1 MYPLFIMHIFRDFS
15 IDYCDDSDNESKK
28 IQESAIE
35 AIISYGNLGIPQLEH
50 YIKSIELDSRKVPNL
65 LRILSGINT
74 LTSAKLMIKLYALED
89 KDTHVR
95 ISFMLAQMMTNKFLE
110 SDLRS
115 IEPADLP
122 ENIQKII
129 PDGNGWP
136 HEKEDTGA
144 SFLSLDMKI
153 REDIL
158 FAILAYDSDDTPNSY
173 FTSQLSN
180 LSFKWVFPAFLAYLV
195 RLNKKEEISSEIVEK
210 IGYHSSE
217 DNEDKIS
224 FLANK
229 IKGDKTLSLDYA
241 LKGIGV
247 ENTDPFNETKGQKI
261 IKVIANVY
269 FVLFLLLSLFFNGYG
284 PYANYLN
291 NDLSNINRYF
301 DIQFFLNYKFKY
313 AVFFGLLFLLYYSIL
328 VIYNHKKYNRKTL
341 SISIIATIFCPFTNY
356 LKLLPHILKMNVW
369 LSWIILFCLPNVFLS
384 CFFGGFLD
392 DPSNYIPNIQ
402 VFYLITCMYYIPQT
416 LLIILSF
423 LYLKHIVLKTNPIYH
438 LIHLHPQGQKV
449 LKEG

>member
-1 MYPLFIMHIFRDFS
+1 
-15 IDYCDDSDNESKK
+15 
-28 IQESAIE
+28 
-35 AIISYGNLGIPQLEH
+35 LGIPQLEH
-50 YIKSIELDSRKVPNL
+50 YIKSIELDSQKVPNL
-65 LRILSGINT
+65 LTILSGINT

-122 ENIQKII
+122 ENIQTMI

-136 HEKEDTGA
+136 HEKIDTGA

-158 FAILAYDSDDTPNSY
+158 FAILACDSEDTSDSY

-195 RLNKKEEISSEIVEK
+195 RLNKKDEISSEIVEK

-217 DNEDKIS
+217 DNDDKIS

-229 IKGDKTLSLDYA
+229 IKGDKTLSLGFA

-247 ENTDPFNETKGQKI
+247 ENTDPFNETKGQKV

-269 FVLFLLLSLFFNGYG
+269 FVLFLVWSLFWNGFFG
-284 PYANYLN
+284 QYLVYLDK
-291 NDLSNINRYF
+291 DLSNINRYF
-301 DIQFFLNYKFKY
+301 DVQFFLNHEKKY
-313 AVFFGLLFLLYYSIL
+313 PIFFGLLFLIYYSIL
-328 VIYNHKKYNRKTL
+328 VIYNHKKYNRRTL
-341 SISIIATIFCPFTNY
+341 SISIFETIFCPFTSY
-356 LKLLPHILKMNVW
+356 LKLLPHIFRMNVW
-369 LSWIILFCLPNVFLS
+369 LNWIMTFCLPNVFLH
-384 CFFGGFLD
+384 CWFGLFFDNDYNTLEI
-392 DPSNYIPNIQ
+392 YIFIIQ
-402 VFYLITCMYYIPQT
+402 TT
-416 LLIILSF
+416 LLIIFSF

-438 LIHLHPQGQKV
+438 LIQLHPVGQKV